1 MNLEKYTERA
11 RGFVQAA
18 QSLAL
23 REGHQQFTPEHVLK
37 VLLDDEEGLAAGL
50 IDRAGGNSRQALT
63 EVEAALA
70 KLPKVEGSGAGQLYM
85 APMTARLFDNAEKIA
100 QKAGNSFVTVERLL
114 LALAM
119 EKGTQAAK
127 ILANAGVSAQTLNA
141 AINDIRKGRTADSAS
156 AENQYDAL
164 KKYTRDLTDAA
175 RNGKLDPVIG
185 RDEEI
190 RRTVQV
196 LSRRTKNNPV
206 LIGEPGVGKTAIVEG
221 LALRIVNGDVPESI
235 RDKKLLALDMGSLIA
250 GAKYRGEFEERLKGV
265 LNEVTAAAGGII
277 LFIDEMHT
285 LVGAGKADGA
295 MDASNLLKPALA
307 RGELHCVGATTL
319 DEYRKHVEK
328 DAALARRFQPVFVSQ
343 PTVEDT
349 ISILRGL
356 KDRYEAHHGV
366 RITDPAI
373 IAAATLSDR
382 YIADRFLPDKAIDL
396 IDEAAARQRMQVDSK
411 PEELD
416 EFDRRIM
423 QLKIEQEAL
432 KKETDAASK
441 DRLKKLA
448 GELADLQEKSD
459 ALTAR
464 WKAEKDKLGQAAKLK
479 EELDAARNALAQ
491 AQRKG
496 DYAEAGRLTYDTIPT
511 LEKKLQEAESQ
522 DNSVL
527 VDEAVTANHVAQVV
541 SRWTGVPVDKMLEGE
556 REKLLKMEEE
566 VARRVVGQREAVV
579 AVSTAVR
586 RARAGLQDPN
596 RPIGSFMFLGP
607 TGVGKTE
614 LTKALAAFLFD
625 DESAMVRIDMSEY
638 MEKHSVARLIGAP
651 PGYVGYE
658 EGGALTE
665 AVRRRP
671 YQVVL
676 FDEIEKAHPDVF
688 NVLLQVLD
696 DGRLTDGQG
705 RTVDFRNVLIIMTSN
720 LGSEYLVNLREG
732 EDTKT
737 VEKEVMGVVR
747 GHFRPEFLN
756 RVDEIILFHRLRRE
770 DMSEIVDIQLKRLN
784 RLLEDRKMTLS
795 LDAKARQW
803 LADKGYDPAYGA
815 RPLKRVIQKWVQD
828 PLAQMLL
835 AGELPDGSTV
845 KLGASHGRLTIN
857 GKEVGGEAGEVFAA
871 EVALGRAVSQGLT
884 DAPPS
889 GVQRS

>member
-1 MNLEKYTERA
+1 MNFDKYTERA
-11 RGFVQAA
+11 RGFVQSA
-18 QSLAL
+18 QSLAT
-23 REGHQQFTPEHVLK
+23 REGHQQFTPEHILK
-37 VLLDDEEGLAAGL
+37 VLLDDDQGLSAGL
-50 IDRAGGNSRQALT
+50 IDRAGGRSREALAKT
-63 EVEAALA
+63 EAALA
-70 KLPKVEGSGAGQLYM
+70 KLPKVGGSGAGQLYL
-85 APMTARLFDNAEKIA
+85 APATARLFDNAEKIA
-100 QKAGNSFVTVERLL
+100 QKAGDSYVTVERLL

-119 EKGTQAAK
+119 EKDSEAAR
-127 ILANAGVSAQTLNA
+127 ILKDAGVTPQTLNA
-141 AINDIRKGRTADSAS
+141 AIEDLRKGRTADSAS

-164 KKYTRDLTDAA
+164 KKYARDLTEAA
-175 RNGKLDPVIG
+175 REGKLDPVIG

-221 LALRIVNGDVPESI
+221 LALRIVNGDVPESLE
-235 RDKKLLALDMGSLIA
+235 DKKLLALDMGSLIA
-250 GAKYRGEFEERLKGV
+250 GAKYRGEFEERLKAV
-265 LNEVTAAAGGII
+265 LNEVSAAEGGII

-328 DAALARRFQPVFVSQ
+328 DAALARRFQPVFVDE

-356 KDRYEAHHGV
+356 KEKYELHHGV
-366 RITDPAI
+366 RITDSAI
-373 IAAATLSDR
+373 VAAATLSNR
-382 YIADRFLPDKAIDL
+382 YISDRFLPDKAIDL
-396 IDEAAARQRMQVDSK
+396 VDEASSRLRMQIDSK

-416 EFDRRIM
+416 ELDRRII

-441 DRLKKLA
+441 DRLSKLE
-448 GELADLQEKSD
+448 GELADLEEKSA

-464 WKAEKDKLGQAAKLK
+464 WKAEKDKLGSAQKLK
-479 EELDAARNALAQ
+479 EQLEAARNELAQ
-491 AQRKG
+491 AQRRG
-496 DYAEAGRLTYDTIPT
+496 EYQRAGELAYGVIPD
-511 LEKKLQEAESQ
+511 LEKKLAETEGAAAKGA
-522 DNSVL
+522 L
-527 VDEAVTANHVAQVV
+527 IEEAVTANDVAQVV

-556 REKLLKMEEE
+556 REKLLHMEEE
-566 VARRVVGQREAVV
+566 LAKRVVGQQEAVI

-596 RPIGSFMFLGP
+596 RPIGSFIFLGP

-614 LTKALAAFLFD
+614 LTKALASFLFD
-625 DESAMVRIDMSEY
+625 DETAMVRLDMSEY

-705 RTVDFRNVLIIMTSN
+705 RTVDFKNTLIIMTSN
-720 LGSEYLVNLREG
+720 LGAEFLVMQKEG
-732 EDTKT
+732 EDSAA
-737 VEKEVMGVVR
+737 VHDEVMQVVR
-747 GHFRPEFLN
+747 AHFRPEFLN

-770 DMSEIVDIQLKRLN
+770 DMGAIVDIQFKRLA
-784 RLLEDRKMTLS
+784 RLLEDRKITLQPDS
-795 LDAKARQW
+795 KARDW
-803 LADKGYDPAYGA
+803 LATKGYDPAYGA
-815 RPLKRVIQKWVQD
+815 RPLKRVMQKELQD
-828 PLAQMLL
+828 ALAERLL
-835 AGELPDGSTV
+835 AGEIVDGAKV
-845 KLGASHGRLTIN
+845 
-857 GKEVGGEAGEVFAA
+857 
-871 EVALGRAVSQGLT
+871 AVSADASGLVI
-884 DAPPS
+884 DGKPAHPEQA
-889 GVQRS
+889 QRPLLRTVGNA